1 MSLLAANSSLL
12 DSSLS
17 STLFH
22 LSFLGIG
29 ATFYT
34 FLLLFFFLE
43 DLEGFLVFFKGVLII
58 FLKLFIVFWTLL
70 LVFLVIRLIS

>member
-1 MSLLAANSSLL
+1 MSSSVADSSLL

-17 STLFH
+17 STLFR
-22 LSFLGIG
+22 LSFSGIG

-43 DLEGFLVFFKGVLII
+43 DLEGFLVFFEGVLTI
-58 FLKLFIVFWTLL
+58 FLKLFIVFWILL
-70 LVFLVIRLIS
+70 LVFLVIGSIS

>member
-1 MSLLAANSSLL
+1 NSSLL

-17 STLFH
+17 STLFY
-22 LSFLGIG
+22 LRFLGIG
-29 ATFYT
+29 VTFYI

-58 FLKLFIVFWTLL
+58 FLKLFIVF
-70 LVFLVIRLIS
+70 

>member
-1 MSLLAANSSLL
+1 YLLLIYPTSSSATNSSLL

-17 STLFH
+17 STLFY
-22 LSFLGIG
+22 LSFSGIG

-43 DLEGFLVFFKGVLII
+43 DLEGFLAFFEGVLII
-58 FLKLFIVFWTLL
+58 FLKLFIVF
-70 LVFLVIRLIS
+70 